1 MMIGWARYPE
11 LKSKDGARDHD
22 SENIALVCLMTIRS
36 EQMTNSQ
43 AFRQAR
49 SILVL
54 KLMQALPASGAFLY
68 NALTRGKSPTQEL

>member
-36 EQMTNSQ
+36 EQMTNTQ
-43 AFRQAR
+43 AFKKAR
-49 SILVL
+49 SILVGIEV
-54 KLMQALPASGAFLY
+54 MQALPASGAFLY
-68 NALTRGKSPTQEL
+68 NALTR